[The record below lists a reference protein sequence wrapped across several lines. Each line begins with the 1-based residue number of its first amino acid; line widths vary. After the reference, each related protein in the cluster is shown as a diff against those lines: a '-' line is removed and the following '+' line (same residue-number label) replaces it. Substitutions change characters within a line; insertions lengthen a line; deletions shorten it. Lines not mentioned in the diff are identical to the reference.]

1 MFGNFLYFI
10 VVLLIYSTYQPPEST
25 PVPAG
30 EAILTAGALAAVF
43 SVWVRRDFNRL
54 ARAADA
60 LGPALADIRFS
71 ALTTRFSIL
80 AVALF
85 AVDVYVLDLPAG
97 LEAWPALQAAPT
109 LGALIFLLLFIAHL
123 MIVWALNHGAYEKI
137 YSAAVSRRRRVTSQ
151 IALAAPVLFPWLL
164 LSGAADLIG
173 LLPFETPRRLLTHPA
188 GELAY
193 FLCFL
198 VLVAVVGP
206 ALIRLFWR
214 CRPLEDGW
222 MRRRIEALCRRARL
236 RYAQILYWPVFDGRM
251 ITAGVMGLVGRFRYI
266 LVTTGLLRELSPE
279 QVDQVIA
286 HEIGHVKRWHL
297 GFYLLFLSGYILLAY
312 ALFDV
317 AAMLLLQA
325 APIHWI
331 IRFLEIDPVTTGS
344 ALLGLMTVVVFLVY
358 FRLVFGY
365 FMRNFERQADLYVYR
380 LFPSARPLITTL
392 AKIALASG
400 IAPEKP
406 NWHHF
411 SIGERITY
419 LERCEADPRWIA
431 RHDRKVARSIAV
443 YLAAMAAVAF
453 LGWQINF
460 GDPGRRLSAHFLEI
474 AATRELA
481 RNPHQPDLLTLLG
494 DIHQSR
500 GRLAEAAAAYER
512 AVALDPR
519 QARALNNLAWLYA
532 TSKDPALR
540 RPERALALARRAAA
554 LDPAPHVLDTLAE
567 SYYVNGHFA
576 EAMAAGRQA
585 LEAAGPADRAYFEA
599 QLEKFRKKESEK
611 AAGDGRG
618 KPR

>member
-10 VVLLIYSTYQPPEST
+10 VVLLIYSTYQPPESA
-25 PVPAG
+25 PLPAG
-30 EAILTAGALAAVF
+30 EAFLMAVGLAAIF
-43 SVWVRRDFNRL
+43 SAWVRRDFHRL
-54 ARAADA
+54 ARAAGA

-80 AVALF
+80 AVAVF

-97 LEAWPALQAAPT
+97 LEAWPVLQTAPT

-123 MIVWALNHGAYEKI
+123 IIVWALSHGAYEKI
-137 YSAAVSRRRRVTSQ
+137 YAAGVSRRTRVVSQ
-151 IALAAPVLFPWLL
+151 IAFAAPVLLPWLL
-164 LSGAADLIG
+164 LSGAADLIA
-173 LLPFETPRRLLTHPA
+173 LLPFEAPRRLLTHPV
-188 GELAY
+188 GELVY

-198 VLVAVVGP
+198 VLVALVGP
-206 ALIRLFWR
+206 ALIGRFWR

-236 RYAQILYWPVFDGRM
+236 RYAQILYWPVFGGRM

-266 LVTTGLLRELSPE
+266 LITPGLLRELSPE
-279 QVDQVIA
+279 QIDQVMA

-297 GFYLLFLSGYILLAY
+297 AFYLLFLTGYILLAY

-317 AAMLLLQA
+317 AAILLLQA
-325 APIHWI
+325 APIHRLI
-331 IRFLEIDPVTTGS
+331 QVFELDPVTTGS
-344 ALLGLMTVVVFLVY
+344 ALLGLMTVAVFLVY

-392 AKIALASG
+392 AKIALVSG
-400 IAPEKP
+400 IAPAKP
-406 NWHHF
+406 DWHHF
-411 SIGERITY
+411 SIGERIAY
-419 LERCEADPRWIA
+419 LERCEADRRWIA

-443 YLAAMAAVAF
+443 YLLAMAAVAV

-460 GDPGRRLSAHFLEI
+460 GDPGRRLSAHFLET

-481 RNPHQPDLLTLLG
+481 RDPRQPDLLTLLG
-494 DIHQSR
+494 DIHQGR
-500 GRLAEAAAAYER
+500 GRLAEAAAAYEQ
-512 AVALDPR
+512 AIALDPR

-532 TSKDPALR
+532 TSQDPALR

-567 SYYVNGHFA
+567 SYYVNGNLA
-576 EAMAAGRQA
+576 DAVATGRRALAA
-585 LEAAGPADRAYFEA
+585 AAPGDRPYFEA
-599 QLEKFRKKESEK
+599 QLEKFKEKEREK
-611 AAGDGRG
+611 AG
-618 KPR
+618 KAPS